1 MASKDNIMTLPP
13 VIVWFRKDLRVSDNP
28 ALQAA
33 VETRRPILCLYILEE
48 GETRPFGQASLWWLH
63 YSLAALQ
70 KKIPL
75 LCLRRGDAETIL
87 PHIMH
92 ETGSTH
98 VFWTRRYDPEGV
110 RVDTRLKKNL
120 KDNNVNVV
128 SVNGS
133 LLTEPWERLTSSQGP
148 FRVFT
153 PYWKR
158 CLKEISVARP
168 LPSPAT
174 IPQFSYKSESL
185 ENWNLL
191 PTKPDWASE
200 FSQDWT
206 PGEEAAQSRLTDFM
220 NNEMQTYKY
229 RRNFPL
235 KDGTSRLSPH
245 LHWGEISPRQIW
257 YAVHTF
263 QEQNPDKSQGA
274 YKFLSEVG
282 WREFTYSLLY
292 HFPHLPHEPL
302 RPEFAAFP
310 WRTDD
315 ADLAAWQQ
323 GKTGYPLVD
332 AGMRQ
337 LWHTGW
343 MHNRLRMVVAS
354 FLIKHLLIS
363 WQTGEQWFWNTLVD
377 SDPANNALSWQWVAG
392 CGADAAP
399 YFRIFNPVLQSEK
412 FDPGG
417 GFIRRWVPELEAL
430 PDVHIHRPWLAP
442 QDVLDKAR
450 IKLGVT
456 YPHPVVDHA
465 AARARALMAY
475 KVMKL

>member
-1 MASKDNIMTLPP
+1 
-13 VIVWFRKDLRVSDNP
+13 
-28 ALQAA
+28 
-33 VETRRPILCLYILEE
+33 
-48 GETRPFGQASLWWLH
+48 
-63 YSLAALQ
+63 
-70 KKIPL
+70 
-75 LCLRRGDAETIL
+75 
-87 PHIMH
+87 MH
-92 ETGSTH
+92 ETGATQ

-158 CLKEISVARP
+158 CLKEICVDRP
-168 LPSPAT
+168 LPAPAT
-174 IPQFSYKSESL
+174 LPQFAYKSESL
-185 ENWNLL
+185 ESWNLL

-206 PGEEAAQSRLTDFM
+206 PGEETAQNRLADFM

-229 RRNFPL
+229 KRNFPTL
-235 KDGTSRLSPH
+235 QGTSRLSPH